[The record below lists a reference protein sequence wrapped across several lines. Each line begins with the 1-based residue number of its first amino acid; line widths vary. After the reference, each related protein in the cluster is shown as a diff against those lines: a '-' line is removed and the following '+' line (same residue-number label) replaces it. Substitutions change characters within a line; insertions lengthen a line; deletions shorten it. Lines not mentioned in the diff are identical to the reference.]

1 MSGLP
6 ANGTT
11 TDLRCA
17 FWYACG
23 ALLTRGFML
32 SMSGWRKLYYKLLNL
47 PLSFLVKSKAI
58 PADPVSEHGLD
69 PTRPIMYV
77 LPYDSKAD
85 LLTLRAQCIKHDL
98 PDPLSPLEIDGSLL
112 PRHVFIH
119 DGPRVFPYFVPSL
132 ESVKIFHDY
141 LDLHR
146 NNPALDIQML
156 PVTVMFGRAPGREV
170 QGEDTPHLRVLNGV
184 QKFFAVIWH
193 GRDSFVRFS
202 PTVSLRRMA
211 TEHGTDQSIAQ
222 KLARVARIHF
232 ARQRLAA
239 IGPRLPARQDLFNR
253 LLQSKAIEKAVE
265 DEARSKKI
273 SHEKAQQNAVEMME
287 EIAANFS
294 YEAIRVTDRVMG
306 WLWSRLYQGINV
318 NGGERVRQLAQ
329 DGHEIV
335 YVPCHRSHMDYLL
348 LSYVLYH
355 QGLVPPHIAAGINL
369 NFWPAGPIFRRLGA
383 FFIRRTFKGNKLYST
398 VFREYLGEL
407 FTRGYSVEYF
417 VEGGRSRTGRLLDP
431 KTGTLAMT
439 LQAMLRGGNRP
450 ITLVPIYIGY
460 EHVMEVGTYA
470 KELRGAAK
478 EKEGFM
484 QMVRGLRKLRN
495 LGQGYV
501 NFGEPLPLVNYLNKR
516 VPEWRDAIDP
526 IEPQRPSWLTP
537 TVNDIAARLMVRINE
552 AGAANAMNLCVTA
565 LLASRQRSLTREQ
578 LIEQLECYTQLL
590 RNVPYSPNSTV
601 PDLTAEALLDHAMGM
616 NKFESEKDS
625 IGDIIILP
633 REQAV
638 LMTYYRNNIH
648 HMLVMP
654 SLIAAIV
661 QQHPNVSEAEL
672 LRQVSLIYPMLKS
685 ELFLRWQTDELP
697 QLLSNF
703 CEELARQGL
712 ITIENGQLRFTAARY
727 RTLQLLAAGIRETLQ
742 RYAITFSILSA
753 KPAIN
758 RGTLEKESRTL
769 AQRLSVLHG
778 INAPEF
784 FDKAVF
790 TSLVLTLRHEGYI
803 SDSGDAD
810 VLQTQATWLILAD
823 LVTSDVRLTIE
834 SAVAHE

>member
-1 MSGLP
+1 
-6 ANGTT
+6 
-11 TDLRCA
+11 
-17 FWYACG
+17 
-23 ALLTRGFML
+23 
-32 SMSGWRKLYYKLLNL
+32 MSGWRILFYKLLNL

-85 LLTLRAQCIKHDL
+85 LLTLRAQCIRHDL
-98 PDPLSPLEIDGSLL
+98 PDPLSPLEIDGALL

-119 DGPRVFPYFVPSL
+119 DGPRVFPYFVPSV
-132 ESVKIFHDY
+132 ESVKIFHEY

-146 NNPALDIQML
+146 SNPELDIQML
-156 PVTVMFGRAPGREV
+156 PVSVMFGRAPGREV
-170 QGEDTPHLRVLNGV
+170 QGEDNPPHLRLLNGV
-184 QKFFAVIWH
+184 QKFFAVLWH

-211 TEHGTDQSIAQ
+211 TEHGTDKSIAQ

-239 IGPRLPARQDLFNR
+239 VGPRLPARQDLFNR

-273 SHEKAQQNAVEMME
+273 SHEKAQQNAIEMME

-431 KTGTLAMT
+431 KTGTLSMT
-439 LQAMLRGGNRP
+439 LQAMLRGGTRP

-470 KELRGAAK
+470 KELRGAVK

-501 NFGEPLPLVNYLNKR
+501 NFGEPLPLINYLNKR
-516 VPEWRDAIDP
+516 VPEWRDSIDP
-526 IEPQRPSWLTP
+526 IEAQRPGWLTP
-537 TVNDIAARLMVRINE
+537 TANDIAATIMVRINE

-590 RNVPYSPNSTV
+590 RNVPYSPDATL
-601 PDLTAEALLDHAMGM
+601 PDMSAEALLDHALSM

-654 SLIAAIV
+654 ALIAAIV
-661 QQHPNVSEAEL
+661 QQHRNLSEAEL

-685 ELFLRWQTDELP
+685 ELFLRWSNDQLP
-697 QLLSNF
+697 QLLTDL
-703 CEELARQGL
+703 CQELTRQGL
-712 ITIENGQLRFTAARY
+712 ITIEAGLLSFNTARY
-727 RTLQLLAAGIRETLQ
+727 RTLQLLAAGVRETLQ

-753 KPAIN
+753 KPTIN

-790 TSLVLTLRHEGYI
+790 SSLVLTLRDEGYI

-810 VLQTQATWLILAD
+810 VAQTLATWHILAE
-823 LVTSDVRLTIE
+823 LVTSDVRMTIE
-834 SAVAHE
+834 SAVTHD

>member
-1 MSGLP
+1 
-6 ANGTT
+6 
-11 TDLRCA
+11 
-17 FWYACG
+17 
-23 ALLTRGFML
+23 
-32 SMSGWRKLYYKLLNL
+32 MSGWRKLYYKLLNL
-47 PLSFLVKSKAI
+47 PLSILVKSKVI
-58 PADPVSEHGLD
+58 PTDPISEHGID
-69 PTRPIMYV
+69 PTRPVMYV

-85 LLTLRAQCIKHDL
+85 LLTLRAQCLKNDL
-98 PDPLSPLEIDGSLL
+98 PDPLAPLEIDGTLL

-119 DGPRVFPYFVPSL
+119 DGPRVFPYFVANP
-132 ESVKIFHDY
+132 ESVKLFHDY

-146 NNPALDIQML
+146 SNPQLDVQML
-156 PVTVMFGRAPGREV
+156 PVAVMFGRAPGREV
-170 QGEDTPHLRVLNGV
+170 QGGGAPHLRILNGV
-184 QKFFAVIWH
+184 EKFFAILWH

-202 PTVSLRRMA
+202 PTVSLRQMA
-211 TEHGTDQSIAQ
+211 TEHGTDKKIAQ
-222 KLARVARIHF
+222 KLARLARIHF

-239 IGPRLPARQDLFNR
+239 VGPSLPARQDLFNK

-287 EIAANFS
+287 EVAANFS
-294 YEAIRVTDRVMG
+294 YEAIKITDRVMG

-318 NGGERVRQLAQ
+318 HGGERVRQLAQ

-407 FTRGYSVEYF
+407 FSRGYSVEYF

-431 KTGTLAMT
+431 KTGTLSMT
-439 LQAMLRGGNRP
+439 LQAMLRGGSRP
-450 ITLVPIYIGY
+450 ITFVPIYIGY

-478 EKEGFM
+478 EKENFL

-501 NFGEPLPLVNYLNKR
+501 NFGEPLPLMNYLNKN
-516 VPEWRDAIDP
+516 VPEWREAIDP
-526 IEPQRPSWLTP
+526 IEPQRPAWMTP
-537 TVNDIAARLMVRINE
+537 VVNDIAARLMVRIND

-590 RNVPYSPNSTV
+590 RNVPYSPEATV
-601 PDLTAEALLDHAMGM
+601 PDLNAEALLDHAMGM
-616 NKFESEKDS
+616 NKFETEQDS

-638 LMTYYRNNIH
+638 LMTYYRNNIQ

-661 QQHPNVSEAEL
+661 QQHREISEAEL
-672 LRQVSLIYPMLKS
+672 LRQVSMVYPMLKG
-685 ELFLRWQTDELP
+685 ELFLRWDKTELP
-697 QLLSNF
+697 ALLDAL
-703 CEELARQGL
+703 CAELARQGL
-712 ITIENGQLRFTAARY
+712 ITLHEGQLKMVAARH
-727 RTLQLLAAGIRETLQ
+727 RSLQLLAAGIRETLQ
-742 RYAITFSILSA
+742 RFAITFAILSA

-790 TSLVLTLRHEGYI
+790 TSLVLTLRDEGYI

-810 VLQTQATWLILAD
+810 AERTHIMWQMLAE

-834 SAVAHE
+834 SAVTHE

>member
-1 MSGLP
+1 
-6 ANGTT
+6 
-11 TDLRCA
+11 
-17 FWYACG
+17 
-23 ALLTRGFML
+23 
-32 SMSGWRKLYYKLLNL
+32 MSGWRKFYYNILNL
-47 PLSFLVKSKAI
+47 PVKFLVKSKAI
-58 PADPVSEHGLD
+58 PAEPIAELGLD
-69 PTRPIMYV
+69 TSRPIMYV

-85 LLTLRAQCIKHDL
+85 LLALREQCRKQEL
-98 PDPLSPLEIDGSLL
+98 PDPLEPLEIDGTVL

-119 DGPRVFPYFVPSL
+119 DGPRVFPYFVPNL
-132 ESVKIFHDY
+132 ESVKLFHDY

-146 NNPALDIQML
+146 SNPRLDVQMV
-156 PVTVMFGRAPGREV
+156 PVSVMFGRAPGREV
-170 QGEDTPHLRVLNGV
+170 QGEEQPHLRVLNGI
-184 QKFFAVIWH
+184 QKFFAVLWL

-202 PTVSLRRMA
+202 PIVSLRRMA
-211 TEHGTDQSIAQ
+211 TEHGTDKTIAQ
-222 KLARVARIHF
+222 KLARVASMHF

-239 IGPRLPARQDLFNR
+239 IGPRLPVRQDLFNK
-253 LLQSKAIEKAVE
+253 LLQSKAIAKAIE

-273 SHEKAQQNAVEMME
+273 SREKAQQNAVELME
-287 EIAANFS
+287 EIAADFS
-294 YEAIRVTDRVMG
+294 YEAIRLTDRVMG
-306 WLWSRLYQGINV
+306 WLWSKLYQGINV
-318 NGGERVRQLAQ
+318 NGGERVLQLAQ

-431 KTGTLAMT
+431 KTGTLSMT
-439 LQAMLRGGNRP
+439 IQAMLRGGNRP

-470 KELRGAAK
+470 KELRGATK
-478 EKEGFM
+478 EKEGFV
-484 QMVRGLRKLRN
+484 QMVHGLRKLRN

-501 NFGEPLPLVNYLNKR
+501 NFGEPLPLVSYLNKH
-516 VPEWRDAIDP
+516 VPEWREAIDP
-526 IEPQRPSWLTP
+526 LESQRPAWLTP
-537 TVNDIAARLMVRINE
+537 AVNDIAQRVMVRINN

-565 LLASRQRSLTREQ
+565 LLSSRQRSLTREQ
-578 LIEQLECYTQLL
+578 MIDQLSCYTQLM
-590 RNVPYSPNSTV
+590 RNVPYSPDATV
-601 PDLTAEALLDHAMGM
+601 PEMTPEKLLDHALGM
-616 NKFESEKDS
+616 NKFEIEQDN
-625 IGDIIILP
+625 IGEIIVLP

-654 SLIAAIV
+654 SVIAVILM
-661 QQHPNVSEAEL
+661 QHREITRAEL
-672 LRQVSLIYPMLKS
+672 LRQVSVIYPMLKT
-685 ELFLRWQTDELP
+685 ELFLRWEKEALP
-697 QLLSNF
+697 SLLDALVS
-703 CEELARQGL
+703 EMARQNL
-712 ITIENGQLRFTAARY
+712 LNADEHTLRLSTLRFH
-727 RTLQLLAAGIRETLQ
+727 TLQLLAAGVRETLQ

-753 KPAIN
+753 NPSIN
-758 RGTLEKESRTL
+758 RGTLEKESRTM

-790 TSLVLTLRHEGYI
+790 STLVLTLRDEGYI
-803 SDSGDAD
+803 SDTGDAL
-810 VLQTQATWLILAD
+810 VEQTQKVYQMLAD
-823 LVTSDVRLTIE
+823 LITQEVRMTIE

>member
-1 MSGLP
+1 
-6 ANGTT
+6 
-11 TDLRCA
+11 
-17 FWYACG
+17 
-23 ALLTRGFML
+23 
-32 SMSGWRKLYYKLLNL
+32 MSGWRKLYYKLLNL
-47 PLSFLVKSKAI
+47 PLSILVKSKVI
-58 PADPVSEHGLD
+58 PTDPISEHGID
-69 PTRPIMYV
+69 PTRPVMYV

-85 LLTLRAQCIKHDL
+85 LLTLRAQCLKLDL
-98 PDPLSPLEIDGSLL
+98 PDPLAPLEIDGALL

-119 DGPRVFPYFVPSL
+119 DGPRVFPYFVANP
-132 ESVKIFHDY
+132 ESVKLFHDY

-146 NNPALDIQML
+146 SNPVLDVQML
-156 PVTVMFGRAPGREV
+156 PVAVMFGRAPGREV
-170 QGEDTPHLRVLNGV
+170 QGEETPHLRILNGV
-184 QKFFAVIWH
+184 QKFFAILWH

-202 PTVSLRRMA
+202 PTVSLRQMA
-211 TEHGTDQSIAQ
+211 TEHGTDKSIAQ

-239 IGPRLPARQDLFNR
+239 VGPRLPARQDLFNK

-287 EIAANFS
+287 EVAADFS

-407 FTRGYSVEYF
+407 FSRGYSVEYF

-431 KTGTLAMT
+431 KTGTLSMT
-439 LQAMLRGGNRP
+439 LQALLRGGSRP
-450 ITLVPIYIGY
+450 ITFVPIYIGY

-501 NFGEPLPLVNYLNKR
+501 NFGEPLPLVNYLNKH

-526 IEPQRPSWLTP
+526 IDPQRPAWMTP
-537 TVNDIAARLMVRINE
+537 VVNDIAGRLMVRINE

-590 RNVPYSPNSTV
+590 RNVPYSPESTV
-601 PDLTAEALLDHAMGM
+601 PALSAEALLDHAMGM
-616 NKFESEKDS
+616 NKFETEQDS

-661 QQHPNVSEAEL
+661 QQHREISEAEL
-672 LRQVSLIYPMLKS
+672 LRQVSLVYPLLKS
-685 ELFLRWQTDELP
+685 ELFLRWDSSELP
-697 QLLSNF
+697 ALLNAL
-703 CEELARQGL
+703 CAEMARQGL
-712 ITIENGQLRFTAARY
+712 VSQQEGRLKICASRY

-742 RYAITFSILSA
+742 RFAITFAVLSA
-753 KPAIN
+753 KPTIN

-790 TSLVLTLRHEGYI
+790 TTLVLSLRDEGYI

-810 VLQTQATWLILAD
+810 GERTNMMWQMLAE

-834 SAVAHE
+834 TAVAHE

>member
-1 MSGLP
+1 
-6 ANGTT
+6 
-11 TDLRCA
+11 
-17 FWYACG
+17 
-23 ALLTRGFML
+23 ML

>member
-1 MSGLP
+1 
-6 ANGTT
+6 
-11 TDLRCA
+11 
-17 FWYACG
+17 
-23 ALLTRGFML
+23 
-32 SMSGWRKLYYKLLNL
+32 MSGWRKLYYKLLNL
-47 PLSFLVKSKAI
+47 PLSFLVKSKVI
-58 PADPVSEHGLD
+58 PTDPVSEHGID
-69 PTRPIMYV
+69 PTRPVMYV

-85 LLTLRAQCIKHDL
+85 LLTLRAQCLKHDL
-98 PDPLSPLEIDGSLL
+98 PDPLAPLEIDGTLL

-119 DGPRVFPYFVPSL
+119 DGPRVFPYFVANP
-132 ESVKIFHDY
+132 ESVKLFHDY

-146 NNPALDIQML
+146 SNPDLDVQML
-156 PVTVMFGRAPGREV
+156 PVAVMFGRAPGREI
-170 QGEDTPHLRVLNGV
+170 QGEDTPHLRILNGV
-184 QKFFAVIWH
+184 EKFFAILWH

-202 PTVSLRRMA
+202 PTVSLRQMA
-211 TEHGTDQSIAQ
+211 TEHGTDKSIAQ

-239 IGPRLPARQDLFNR
+239 VGPRLPARQDLFNK

-287 EIAANFS
+287 EVAANFS

-407 FTRGYSVEYF
+407 FSRGYSVEYF

-431 KTGTLAMT
+431 KTGTLSMT
-439 LQAMLRGGNRP
+439 LQAMLRGGSRP
-450 ITLVPIYIGY
+450 ITFVPIYIGY

-478 EKEGFM
+478 EKESFL

-501 NFGEPLPLVNYLNKR
+501 NFGDPLPLMNYLNKN

-526 IEPQRPSWLTP
+526 IEPQRPAWMTP

-590 RNVPYSPNSTV
+590 RNVPYSPEATV
-601 PDLTAEALLDHAMGM
+601 PEMSAEALLDHAMGM
-616 NKFESEKDS
+616 NKFETEQDS

-661 QQHPNVSEAEL
+661 QQHREISEAEL
-672 LRQVSLIYPMLKS
+672 LRQVSLVYPMLKS
-685 ELFLRWQTDELP
+685 ELFLRWDNAELP
-697 QLLSNF
+697 GVLNAL
-703 CEELARQGL
+703 CAEMARQGL
-712 ITIENGQLRFTAARY
+712 ITEHDGQLRMNPARH
-727 RTLQLLAAGIRETLQ
+727 RSLQLLAAGIRETLQ
-742 RYAITFSILSA
+742 RFAITFAILSA
-753 KPAIN
+753 KPTIN

-790 TSLVLTLRHEGYI
+790 TALVLSLRDEGYI

-810 VLQTQATWLILAD
+810 AERTHIMWQMLAE